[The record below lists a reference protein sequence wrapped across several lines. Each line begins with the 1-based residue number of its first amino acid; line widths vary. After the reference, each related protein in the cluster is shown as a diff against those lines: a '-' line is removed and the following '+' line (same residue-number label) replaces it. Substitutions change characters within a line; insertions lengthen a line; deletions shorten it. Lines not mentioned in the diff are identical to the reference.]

1 MTTVII
7 RAAIIAVIIGTVL
20 TLVNQSGWIAGTE
33 PLQVL
38 QLVLVFALP
47 FGVVMAAQ
55 IVAARQAQRDSA
67 GQTVAASSEGFATT
81 ISSHGIPARA
91 LAISVVFGSLN
102 AALVVANTFM
112 HGNDVSTIE
121 IVPLGQAYVLPL
133 VFGLLSQAIAYRRLR
148 FQPSNAT

>member
-20 TLVNQSGWIAGTE
+20 TLVNQSGWVAGTE

-55 IVAARQAQRDSA
+55 ILAARQAQRDSS
-67 GQTVAASSEGFATT
+67 GQTVAASSEGFART

-91 LAISVVFGSLN
+91 VAIAVVFGSLN
-102 AALVVANTFM
+102 AALVVANTLL
-112 HGNDVSTIE
+112 HGNDVSTIA

-148 FQPSNAT
+148 FEPASAP